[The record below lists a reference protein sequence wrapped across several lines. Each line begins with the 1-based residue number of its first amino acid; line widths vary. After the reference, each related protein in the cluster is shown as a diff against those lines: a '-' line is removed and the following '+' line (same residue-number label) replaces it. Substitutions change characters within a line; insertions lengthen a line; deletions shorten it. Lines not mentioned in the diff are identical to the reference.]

1 MKNFEVTL
9 SKTYRLIIAAENEE
23 ELYFWAQTHDF
34 ADIEEQTSN
43 YDVDFSEEILG
54 ETEEEAA
61 FTI

>member
-9 SKTYRLIIAAENEE
+9 SKTYRFTVSAENEE
-23 ELYFWAQTHDF
+23 ELYFWLQTHDF
-34 ADIEEQTSN
+34 ADVQELTAS
-43 YDVDFSEEILG
+43 YDIDYDEAILG